1 MRNVSKTWTAPPAPA
16 RTGLA
21 DARSTGS
28 AASAAPIRHGLLTD
42 RRSTR

>member
-1 MRNVSKTWTAPPAPA
+1 MRNISKTWTTLPAPA

-21 DARSTGS
+21 DPRSTGS
-28 AASAAPIRHGLLTD
+28 AAAVAPMRQGLLTD

>member
-1 MRNVSKTWTAPPAPA
+1 MRNVSKTWATPPAPA

-21 DARSTGS
+21 DPRSTGS
-28 AASAAPIRHGLLTD
+28 AATVAPIRQGVLTD

>member
-1 MRNVSKTWTAPPAPA
+1 MRNVSKTWTPPPAPA

-21 DARSTGS
+21 DPRSTGS
-28 AASAAPIRHGLLTD
+28 GAAVAPIRQGLLTD

>member
-1 MRNVSKTWTAPPAPA
+1 MRNVSKTWTTPPAPA
-16 RTGLA
+16 RTGLS

-28 AASAAPIRHGLLTD
+28 AAAAAPVRQGLLTD